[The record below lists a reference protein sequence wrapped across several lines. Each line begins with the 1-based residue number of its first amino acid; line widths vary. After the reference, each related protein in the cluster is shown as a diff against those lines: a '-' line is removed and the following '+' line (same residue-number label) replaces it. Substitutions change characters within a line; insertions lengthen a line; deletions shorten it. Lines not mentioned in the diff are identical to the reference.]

1 MSFSK
6 PRETTKNPASR
17 FVDWKGGFDQG
28 FFQYF
33 DKEKGGKGENVK
45 FDLGEFI
52 VLDNDLFSITGY
64 DEPNKSAIISNEV
77 RTIED
82 TLIVKAWKDKQSKV
96 VLQGPYSQIKQ
107 AVKDSRVFKYTR
119 CVYLLHLETGL
130 LIHLKMGGY
139 GAYTVTNPEGSG
151 NYGNNVLVV
160 KEIKD
165 GKKGAVQFKYPV
177 FAFGREI
184 TKEEADKAFEMDSN
198 VLQPYLEKYL
208 AKGSDSASSSDPA
221 TSDFNP
227 EEWRSFKCKDKPLCE
242 YSRAQIEHIKEEL
255 IENNDVDSDLF
266 MAVDAA
272 VSDYRKAELTW
283 RDKKDKA
290 GKKLEDYELS
300 EIQKILAATSH
311 EHPIRIILEVAVDEL
326 AAEAGFEE
334 DDIPF

>member
-17 FVDWKGGFDQG
+17 FIQWKGGEDMG
-28 FFQYF
+28 YFQYH
-33 DKEKGGKGENVK
+33 DKEKKENVK
-45 FDLGEFI
+45 LELGEFI
-52 VLDNDLFSITGY
+52 VLDNDMFSITGY

-77 RTIED
+77 RTIKD

-96 VLQGPYSQIKQ
+96 VLQGPYSHIKQ

-119 CVYLLHLETGL
+119 CVYLLHLESGEL
-130 LIHLKMGGY
+130 YHLALNGY

-151 NYGNNVLVV
+151 NYHNNVVVV
-160 KEIKD
+160 KEIKS
-165 GKKGAVQFKYPV
+165 GKKAAVKFKYPV

-184 TKEEADKAFEMDSN
+184 TKEEADKAFEMDKN

-208 AKGSDSASSSDPA
+208 AKGGDPDSSSHPA

-227 EEWRSFKCKDKPLCE
+227 EEWRSFKCKNKPLCE
-242 YSRAQIEHIKEEL
+242 YSRSQIEHIKEEL
-255 IENNDVDSDLF
+255 IEFNDVDSDLF

-272 VSDYRKAELTW
+272 LGDYRKAELTW

-290 GKKLEDYELS
+290 GKKLEEYEIP
-300 EIQKILAATSH
+300 EIQKVLAATSH
-311 EHPIRIILEVAVDEL
+311 EHPVRIILEVAVDEL